1 MAKGKQSIFL
11 IASFVCVF
19 IGFSACKDE
28 PVIPDTPIVKFSDN
42 IQPLIIGNCTASNC
56 HGTLNPQEFLLTSY
70 EDVIKHGDVKPKDAR
85 GSKLY
90 QVITTNIKSQKMP
103 RTPYPDLTENQ
114 IEMVYLWIMQGAK
127 NN

>member
-1 MAKGKQSIFL
+1 MITSKPNIFL
-11 IASFVCVF
+11 IASL
-19 IGFSACKDE
+19 IGMIISFSSCKDE
-28 PVIPDTPIVKFSDN
+28 PVIPDTPIIKFSDN

-90 QVITTNIKSQKMP
+90 QVITSNNKQQKMP
-103 RTPYPDLTENQ
+103 RSPYPDLTEKQ
-114 IEMVYLWIMQGAK
+114 IELVYLWIMQGAK